1 MEQYP
6 KDQFDVDLSERK
18 VTHKPSG
25 IWFSF
30 YEYQNEDDWQRSDS
44 VIFRENPAWDGDR
57 RALAASA
64 KAAALAAGMTARK
77 PASSKPR

>member
-6 KDQFDVDLSERK
+6 NDQFDVDLFERK
-18 VTHKPSG
+18 VIHKPSG

-30 YEYQNEDDWQRSDS
+30 YEYQNAADWQRTDS
-44 VIFRENPAWDGDR
+44 VIFRENPAWEGDR

-64 KAAALAAGMTARK
+64 KAAALAAGMKARR
-77 PASSKPR
+77 PASSKAR